1 MTKLF
6 KTDGRKR
13 THGTLLGA
21 TAAAAILATIGIP
34 ALATPGSGF
43 SGSPQAVGSLDE
55 VLAKADKAGHWD
67 VTLKTKDTSTLGV
80 DNLTIQP
87 SGHSGWHTHTGL
99 TMVTITSGQVEWSD
113 GSDCS
118 KTTYHTGDF
127 FIEPANH
134 VHKVA
139 NPFGNTATIT
149 AVQIRPLGTGPRIDA
164 PAPVCAS

>member
-6 KTDGRKR
+6 KTDGRKKAF
-13 THGTLLGA
+13 GALLGA
-21 TAAAAILATIGIP
+21 TAVAGAVAMIGVP

-43 SGSPQAVGSLDE
+43 SGNPQAVGSLDE

-67 VTLKTKDTSTLGV
+67 VTLKTKDTSTVGV

-99 TMVTITSGQVEWSD
+99 TLVTITSGQVEWSD

-118 KTTYHTGDF
+118 KTVYHAGDSF
-127 FIEPANH
+127 VEPANH

-139 NPFGNTATIT
+139 NPYGNTATIT
-149 AVQIRPLGTGPRIDA
+149 AVQIRPEGTGPRIDA
-164 PAPVCAS
+164 PAPACAT